1 MPHEAHPSHHLQGV
15 IDCTQKCQTIFAP
28 NKFLGQKRHT
38 EMPQCLRPKGRI
50 QHPDACYV
58 NHMSILP
65 EQFTGGQLSS
75 AGMPKKCH
83 PRQFYLVPRQ
93 DRRNAITVAH
103 QGKGQDI
110 FAEMPCN
117 KRPFQPVTGGHCGIA
132 VMPPASRPHL
142 IWATRATQ
150 KMSKAC
156 RPITRGQAM
165 LAEMPFC
172 RRLATKKEVK
182 YG

>member
-1 MPHEAHPSHHLQGV
+1 MPHEAHPSYHLQWV
-15 IDCTQKCQTIFAP
+15 KYAAQKCHHASTP

-103 QGKGQDI
+103 QGEGQDI

-117 KRPFQPVTGGHCGIA
+117 KSSSQPVTGVQRTI
-132 VMPPASRPHL
+132 
-142 IWATRATQ
+142 
-150 KMSKAC
+150 
-156 RPITRGQAM
+156 
-165 LAEMPFC
+165 AEMPQ
-172 RRLATKKEVK
+172 RAQP
-182 YG
+182 